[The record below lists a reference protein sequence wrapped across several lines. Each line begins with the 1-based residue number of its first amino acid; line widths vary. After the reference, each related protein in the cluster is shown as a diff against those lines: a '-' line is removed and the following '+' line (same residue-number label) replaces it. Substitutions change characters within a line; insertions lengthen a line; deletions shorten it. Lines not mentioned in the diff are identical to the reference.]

1 MNEWLVAATVLLGG
15 LVPCAALCMFGR
27 VLDGL
32 VALELAGVITTVIL
46 LLLAEGF
53 HRQSF
58 VDLAVV
64 FAVLQFAGSLAF
76 VRMLE
81 RRL

>member
-1 MNEWLVAATVLLGG
+1 MNEWLVAATVLLVAF
-15 LVPCAALCMFGR
+15 VPCGALCYRGSP
-27 VLDGL
+27 LDGL
-32 VALELAGVITTVIL
+32 VGLEVAGVITTVIL

-53 HRQSF
+53 HRQPF
-58 VDLAVV
+58 VDLALV
-64 FAVLQFAGSLAF
+64 FAVLQFVGSLAF

>member
-1 MNEWLVAATVLLGG
+1 MNEWLVAATVLLVA
-15 LVPCAALCMFGR
+15 LLPCTALCFRGR
-27 VLDGL
+27 PLDGL
-32 VALELAGVITTVIL
+32 VGLEVAGVIATVVL

-53 HRQSF
+53 HRQPF
-58 VDLAVV
+58 VDLALV

>member
-1 MNEWLVAATVLLGG
+1 MNEWLVAATVLLVAI
-15 LVPCAALCMFGR
+15 VPCAALCLRGSP
-27 VLDGL
+27 LDGL
-32 VALELAGVITTVIL
+32 VGLELAGVLTTVVL

-53 HRQSF
+53 HRQPF

>member
-1 MNEWLVAATVLLGG
+1 MNEWLVAATVLLAA
-15 LVPCAALCMFGR
+15 LLPCAVLCVVGG

-32 VALELAGVITTVIL
+32 VGLELAGVITTAVL

-53 HRQSF
+53 QRQSF

-76 VRMLE
+76 VRILE

>member
-1 MNEWLVAATVLLGG
+1 MNEWLVAATVLLVAF
-15 LVPCAALCMFGR
+15 VPCVALCLRGGP
-27 VLDGL
+27 LDGL
-32 VALELAGVITTVIL
+32 VGLELAGVLTTVIL
-46 LLLAEGF
+46 LLLSEGF
-53 HRQSF
+53 HRQPF

-81 RRL
+81 GRL

>member
-1 MNEWLVAATVLLGG
+1 MNEWLVAATVLLVAI
-15 LVPCAALCMFGR
+15 VPCAALCLRGSP
-27 VLDGL
+27 LDGL
-32 VALELAGVITTVIL
+32 VALELAGVLTTVVL

-53 HRQSF
+53 HRQPF

>member
-1 MNEWLVAATVLLGG
+1 MNEWLVAAVVLLGAM
-15 LVPCAALCMFGR
+15 LPCIGICLFR
-27 VLDGL
+27 RPLDGL
-32 VALELAGVITTVIL
+32 VALELAGVLTTAL
-46 LLLAEGF
+46 LMLLAEGF

-64 FAVLQFAGSLAF
+64 FALLQFAGSLAF

>member
-1 MNEWLVAATVLLGG
+1 MNEWLVACTALLVGI
-15 LVPCAALCMFGR
+15 VPCLVFCGLGKP
-27 VLDGL
+27 VDGL
-32 VALELAGVITTVIL
+32 IALEVAGTLTCAVL

-64 FAVLQFAGSLAF
+64 FAVLNFAGALAF
-76 VRMLE
+76 ARMLE

>member
-1 MNEWLVAATVLLGG
+1 MNEWLIAATVLLVA
-15 LVPCAALCMFGR
+15 LLPCAALCVRGS

-32 VALELAGVITTVIL
+32 VGLELAGVITTAVL
-46 LLLAEGF
+46 MLLAQGF

-58 VDLAVV
+58 VDLAIV
-64 FAVLQFAGSLAF
+64 FAVLQFAGTLTFA
-76 VRMLE
+76 RMLE

>member
-1 MNEWLVAATVLLGG
+1 MNEWLVAATVLLVA
-15 LVPCAALCMFGR
+15 LVPCVALCMFGR
-27 VLDGL
+27 PLDGL
-32 VALELAGVITTVIL
+32 VGLELAGVLATVVL

-53 HRQSF
+53 HRQPF
-58 VDLAVV
+58 VDLALV

>member
-1 MNEWLVAATVLLGG
+1 MNEWLVAAAALVVG
-15 LVPCAALCMFGR
+15 LAPCLALCMTGR
-27 VLDGL
+27 VVDGL
-32 VALELAGVITTVIL
+32 VALEIAGVLTTAIL

-58 VDLAVV
+58 ADLAVV
-64 FAVLQFAGSLAF
+64 FAVLNFGGGLAF
-76 VRMLE
+76 ARMLE

>member
-1 MNEWLVAATVLLGG
+1 MNEWLVAATVLLAG
-15 LVPCAALCMFGR
+15 LVPCAALCMLGR
-27 VLDGL
+27 PIDGL
-32 VALELAGVITTVIL
+32 VGLEVAGVIATVVL

-53 HRQSF
+53 HRQAF
-58 VDLAVV
+58 VDLALV

>member
-1 MNEWLVAATVLLGG
+1 MNEWLVAATVLLAGI
-15 LVPCAALCMFGR
+15 LPCTARCLAGDI
-27 VLDGL
+27 VDGL
-32 VALELAGVITTVIL
+32 VALELAGVLVTAVL

-58 VDLAVV
+58 VDLALV
-64 FAVLQFAGSLAF
+64 FAVVQFAGSLAF